1 MKIQTIISTLAFT
14 ACSVCPAFAQQDS
27 VFVENSGALDAQYY
41 TVSINNV
48 KLKSADD
55 SFIFKVRRPNGEKS
69 IGVDL
74 TITAHDISV
83 NNGLS
88 NTSIAKYLTDGMESH
103 NYAVCRKNNLYLEIY
118 RDNIMIGKITEGA
131 QNYAPGVILYP
142 TSIEEGYN
150 VSIIPNEYQAPDEKK
165 AENHIDQMLSDSY
178 NNMISDPYFNKGFTF
193 DGQNS
198 DGRQGYYTDQA
209 IYGGWGSEAYID
221 TENAYS
227 GKYCMRLEGK
237 AVQGTSGASLQ
248 VDLKLTAN
256 TPYLIRAMVKSDGY
270 EGKIGFDKNTD
281 YIRIPDTQGEWKQIE
296 GIVTPTTAT
305 TALYINNAES
315 DTEGTLWIDN
325 LEVYQGYAS
334 TDDVRS
340 NITTVPF
347 VQMGAK
353 ETWSPRRETTVYT
366 LGFTDDGKTCSTINP
381 EMVKEQNSRMLCKT
395 VKGSAFYPIHFP
407 GDLNAIKVNGYY
419 DGFSHP
425 YENLVQGLDYILMC
439 YEYPQFYYLDNYTPI
454 TAGDYLIQ
462 FVDNLDGQNVMMYF
476 GKTQEQQ
483 ESTDK
488 YRLTGNPYATNY
500 TPEGKFLRFD
510 ENSQRFLLTEG
521 DTLRPFEA
529 YIATDETL
537 PVNIIVPNPVVTCIK
552 GTYAENGSRISV
564 RNTAQGIIIFAQN
577 ECMVT
582 IYSIDGK
589 IVSMVD
595 CHEGENTIQLKKGI
609 YIVGKQKIAVF

>member
-1 MKIQTIISTLAFT
+1 MKIQNIISALACT

-27 VFVENSGALDAQYY
+27 VFVENSGALDAKSY
-41 TVSINNV
+41 TVSLKNV
-48 KLKSADD
+48 KLKNAEN
-55 SFIFKVRRPNGEKS
+55 SFTCKVRRPNGENS
-69 IGVDL
+69 TGIEL
-74 TITAHDISV
+74 TITSDSITA

-88 NTSIAKYLTDGMESH
+88 DMTIASHLTDGMESH
-103 NYAVCRKNNLYLEIY
+103 NYTICRNNNLYLEIY
-118 RDNIMIGKITEGA
+118 RDNIMIGKITEGF
-131 QNYAPGVILYP
+131 QNYVPGVILYP
-142 TSIEEGYN
+142 ASIDDGYD
-150 VSIIPNEYQAPDEKK
+150 VTILPDECQVPDEKE
-165 AENHIDQMLSDSY
+165 AETHIDQMLSDTY
-178 NNMISDPYFNKGFTF
+178 TNMISDPYFNKGFTF
-193 DGQNS
+193 NGQNS
-198 DGRQGYYTDQA
+198 EGRNGYYTNQA

-227 GKYCMRLEGK
+227 GKYCMRLEGR

-248 VDLKLTAN
+248 VNLKLTAN

-281 YIRIPDTQGEWKQIE
+281 CIRIADTQGEWKQVE

-305 TALYINNAES
+305 TALYINNA
-315 DTEGTLWIDN
+315 DFDNDGTLWIDN

-340 NITTVPF
+340 NVTAVPF

-353 ETWSPRRETTVYT
+353 ETWSPRRETTVYV
-366 LGFTDDGKTCSTINP
+366 LGFTDNGETCSTINT
-381 EMVKEQNSRMLCKT
+381 ETVKEQGGRMLCKT
-395 VKGSAFYPIHFP
+395 IKGSEFYPLHFP
-407 GDLNAIKVNGYY
+407 GDLNTIKVNGYY

-425 YENLVQGLDYILMC
+425 YENLVQGLDYVLMR
-439 YEYPQFYYLDNYTPI
+439 YEYPQFYYLDNNTPV
-454 TAGDYLIQ
+454 TAGNYLIQ

-476 GKTQEQQ
+476 NKTQEQQ
-483 ESTDK
+483 ASTDK

-500 TPEGKFLRFD
+500 IPEGKFLKFD

-529 YIATDETL
+529 YISTDETL
-537 PVNIIVPNPVVTCIK
+537 PVNTIVPNPVVTCIK

-564 RNTAQGIIIFAQN
+564 RNTAQGIIIFAQDK
-577 ECMVT
+577 CMIT

-589 IVSMVD
+589 IVSMAE
-595 CHEGENTIQLKKGI
+595 CHEGENAIRLKKGI
-609 YIVGKQKIAVF
+609 YIIGKQKIAVF